1 MMLSIMILFIGD
13 CDGDDANLLWL
24 NVWWNRVL
32 NSFWQMCALS
42 AWASYLRWQTVWCH
56 PGASLSNNNLWE
68 FSSSPIFSKLL
79 VRASHIQQNPGSNK
93 GLRMQCTDRRFK
105 TGFCH
110 GRRRKRRKRRRREVD
125 QNLKQRKRKLSKRRE
140 RGSAAKNSPL
150 WPVVPLDSADQS
162 DNVPIHTLLLLLW

>member
-32 NSFWQMCALS
+32 NLFWQICALS

-79 VRASHIQQNPGSNK
+79 GQASHIQQNPGSNK
-93 GLRMQCTDRRFK
+93 GLRMQCSDRRFK
-105 TGFCH
+105 TGFCL
-110 GRRRKRRKRRRREVD
+110 GRRRKRRRRRRWHNVD
-125 QNLKQRKRKLSKRRE
+125 QNLKQRKRKARKKTRE
-140 RGSAAKNSPL
+140 GICLEKQSLVTSGSPR
-150 WPVVPLDSADQS
+150 
-162 DNVPIHTLLLLLW
+162 

>member
-1 MMLSIMILFIGD
+1 MVLSIMILFIGD
-13 CDGDDANLLWL
+13 RDGDDANLLWL
-24 NVWWNRVL
+24 NVWWNHVL

-79 VRASHIQQNPGSNK
+79 ACLLGRASHIQQNPGSNK

-110 GRRRKRRKRRRREVD
+110 GRRRKRRKRRRHNVD
-125 QNLKQRKRKLSKRRE
+125 QNLKQRKRKLSKKTRE
-140 RGSAAKNSPL
+140 GICREKQSLVTSGSPR
-150 WPVVPLDSADQS
+150 
-162 DNVPIHTLLLLLW
+162 

>member
-110 GRRRKRRKRRRREVD
+110 GRRRRRRHDVD
-125 QNLKQRKRKLSKRRE
+125 QNLKQRKRKARKKTRE
-140 RGSAAKNSPL
+140 GICLEKQSLVTSGSPR
-150 WPVVPLDSADQS
+150 
-162 DNVPIHTLLLLLW
+162 

>member
-1 MMLSIMILFIGD
+1 MMLSIMILFIGNS
-13 CDGDDANLLWL
+13 DGDDANLLWR
-24 NVWWNRVL
+24 NVWWNHVL

-42 AWASYLRWQTVWCH
+42 ATAWASYLRWQTVWCH

-110 GRRRKRRKRRRREVD
+110 GRRRRRHDVD
-125 QNLKQRKRKLSKRRE
+125 QNLKQRKRKLSKKTRE
-140 RGSAAKNSPL
+140 GICREKQSLVTSGSPR
-150 WPVVPLDSADQS
+150 
-162 DNVPIHTLLLLLW
+162 

>member
-56 PGASLSNNNLWE
+56 PHASLSNNNLWE
-68 FSSSPIFSKLL
+68 FSSSPIFSAFARLL
-79 VRASHIQQNPGSNK
+79 AFGRASHIQQNPGSNK

-105 TGFCH
+105 TGFCL
-110 GRRRKRRKRRRREVD
+110 GRRRKRRRRRRWHNVD
-125 QNLKQRKRKLSKRRE
+125 QNLKQRKRKARKKTRE
-140 RGSAAKNSPL
+140 GICLEKQSLVTSGSPR
-150 WPVVPLDSADQS
+150 
-162 DNVPIHTLLLLLW
+162 

>member
-42 AWASYLRWQTVWCH
+42 ATAWASYLRWQTVWCH

-105 TGFCH
+105 TGFCL
-110 GRRRKRRKRRRREVD
+110 GRRSRRSSRRRRHNVD
-125 QNLKQRKRKLSKRRE
+125 QNLKQRKRKERKKTRE
-140 RGSAAKNSPL
+140 GICLEKQSLVTSGSPR
-150 WPVVPLDSADQS
+150 
-162 DNVPIHTLLLLLW
+162 